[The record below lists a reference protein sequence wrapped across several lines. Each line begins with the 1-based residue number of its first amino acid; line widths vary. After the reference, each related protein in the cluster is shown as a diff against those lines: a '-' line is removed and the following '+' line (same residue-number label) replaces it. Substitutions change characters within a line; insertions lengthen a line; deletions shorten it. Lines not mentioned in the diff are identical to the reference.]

1 MDEAR
6 AKALLLA
13 AYTRLRDD
21 LWAQAGLAG
30 LSERARDIIYRTLEH
45 LRDELE
51 ADPAWMDD
59 ILREVGLRPR
69 PPQK

>member
-1 MDEAR
+1 MDEAH